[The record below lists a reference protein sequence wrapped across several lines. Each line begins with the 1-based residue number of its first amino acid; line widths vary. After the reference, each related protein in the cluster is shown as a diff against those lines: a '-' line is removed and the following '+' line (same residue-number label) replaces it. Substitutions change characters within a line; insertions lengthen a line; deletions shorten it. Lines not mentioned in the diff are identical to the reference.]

1 MSKSLVGTYDDA
13 TDKLV
18 WWHDGVKHAEEL
30 SLRRYLH
37 DAIVEVELLTM
48 VVEDLNRLG
57 AGVYDAGLE
66 AALRIAEKMLR
77 ECKGSFSIPDA
88 IRAEIKGPT
97 DDEGMGYT

>member
-1 MSKSLVGTYDDA
+1 MSDRLKELEQLAMHVDA
-13 TDKLV
+13 QEPGLLLWEIQEIKT
-18 WWHDGVKHAEEL
+18 
-30 SLRRYLH
+30 LRT
-37 DAIVEVELLTM
+37 EVERLTM

-66 AALRIAEKMLR
+66 AAAKIAEKMLR